1 MLIKGNDRKTALLR
15 LLVYGSVAAIGL
27 ILSFHSSALAHKVYI
42 YAWFDGDT
50 IHTESYFGSK
60 KVKEGLVQVF
70 DLSGKKLL
78 EGRTNEKGEF
88 AFKSQQKTDLRIVIE
103 AGMGHKNECI
113 LKAEEVADA
122 PGHDSGA
129 VRTDEMKSESL
140 SHTET
145 DVDQIRSV
153 VEQVLDAR
161 LKPIQRELARIRK
174 DDRPG
179 FTEVMGGIGYI
190 LGLMGLIMYFKNRK
204 K

>member
-1 MLIKGNDRKTALLR
+1 MLIKNIDMGKTCPGR
-15 LLVYGSVAAIGL
+15 SVFFLVMTFSI
-27 ILSFHSSALAHKVYI
+27 ILTFYSPALAHKVYI

-60 KVKEGLVQVF
+60 KVKEGLIQVF
-70 DLSGKKLL
+70 DLSGKMLL

-88 AFKSQQKTDLRIVIE
+88 AFKPPQKTDLCIVIE
-103 AGMGHKNECI
+103 AGMGHKSECI
-113 LKAEEVADA
+113 LNAEEVETA
-122 PGHDSGA
+122 PDVEPGTA
-129 VRTDEMKSESL
+129 RTDEAKSEAL
-140 SHTET
+140 SRKGT
-145 DVDQIRSV
+145 DAEQIRSV

-174 DDRPG
+174 DERPG

-190 LGLMGLIMYFKNRK
+190 LGLMGLIMYFKSRK